1 MGQQH
6 QAECIHGVI
15 PQSPQSKTSLLARTA
30 ACASLYSST
39 CVCFESWRLNALEG
53 SFALNLIILVGA
65 TYYIKISGG
74 NQMAAGYTSIS
85 MTLATFMGILAFQ
98 LANVTGI
105 AQYLKTKFPA
115 IAVTNVHQTEV
126 ESSLPDRLI
135 NPREYEPPLH
145 TPHQHSISEPTEG
158 KLVTEAKKRLTPVYT
173 YGSIN

>member
-1 MGQQH
+1 MNSWEQVPSST
-6 QAECIHGVI
+6 CNVI
-15 PQSPQSKTSLLARTA
+15 FTRWDSEKTVYWSFVQVLFVFLEILIIREVARVCNVFLYNTSYCTRSCSISLSNCNHRNMKCFTRTA
-30 ACASLYSST
+30 DYASLYPST
-39 CVCFESWRLNALEG
+39 CVCFESWCLNALEG

-115 IAVTNVHQTEV
+115 I
-126 ESSLPDRLI
+126 
-135 NPREYEPPLH
+135 
-145 TPHQHSISEPTEG
+145 
-158 KLVTEAKKRLTPVYT
+158 
-173 YGSIN
+173 

>member
-30 ACASLYSST
+30 AYASLYPST
-39 CVCFESWRLNALEG
+39 CVCFESWCLNALEG

-105 AQYLKTKFPA
+105 AQYLKNKISSNSSHKCTSNRSGELPA
-115 IAVTNVHQTEV
+115 
-126 ESSLPDRLI
+126 R
-135 NPREYEPPLH
+135 
-145 TPHQHSISEPTEG
+145 
-158 KLVTEAKKRLTPVYT
+158 
-173 YGSIN
+173 